1 MGERAPAGTRPACMV
16 GSRPLGQARTTR
28 PAGPR
33 PVSVMLKR
41 LLGFFRS
48 DPIRIEGS
56 SKLSEGK
63 AHKISIGDPVA
74 GTGRDVLLVR
84 LDGEVHA
91 IDNQCP
97 HAGAFIADG
106 ELVEGKFLVCPLH
119 NYRFDPKT
127 GACVNASCRK
137 ARRYK
142 TVEKDGTLEV
152 YV

>member
-1 MGERAPAGTRPACMV
+1 
-16 GSRPLGQARTTR
+16 
-28 PAGPR
+28 
-33 PVSVMLKR
+33 MLKR

-48 DPIRIEGS
+48 EPIRIEGS
-56 SKLSEGK
+56 SKLPEGV
-63 AHKISIGDPVA
+63 AHKISVGDPVA

-97 HAGAFIADG
+97 HAAAFIADG
-106 ELVEGKFLVCPLH
+106 ALVEGKFLVCPLH

-127 GACVNASCRK
+127 GNCVNASCRK

-142 TVEKDGTLEV
+142 TVEKDGNLEL